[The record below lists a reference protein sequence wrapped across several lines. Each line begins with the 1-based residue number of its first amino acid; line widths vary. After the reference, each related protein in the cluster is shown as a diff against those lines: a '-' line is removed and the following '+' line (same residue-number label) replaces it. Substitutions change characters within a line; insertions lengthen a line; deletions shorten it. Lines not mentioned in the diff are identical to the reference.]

1 MKKFI
6 LGLALLAFLGCGEE
20 KTEEYTVKLGYYNCD
35 HMTASVI
42 AKDAGIF
49 EDMGLSVDI
58 SGNGKVPQ
66 AMAAGQ
72 MDVGYIGVNNVFR
85 SQLKGAPLVIG
96 ANNHKGG
103 SYYLVV
109 ANDVEKPEDLIG
121 EKLAIGTHPERST
134 GWTQIAKNLNL
145 PVEGENYQGID
156 IGSSTDALTAL
167 RMGEIKGF
175 TACDPWA
182 SMAEY
187 QGIGKIMETENKLL
201 NGKWGVCCT
210 YTLNKKFIEEHRE
223 LAKKMI
229 LAHAKAIQY
238 IYEHPL
244 KSAEIFADN
253 YNVPLEVAVSTIY
266 KKTVGEGRTLTW
278 KLDPQE
284 IRNELEWVQENDFI
298 SKEVKYE
305 NIVDES
311 IYAEANVPDFDKFIA
326 EKIEKAFPLGM
337 SYDLW
342 YAKAQELDK

>member
-6 LGLALLAFLGCGEE
+6 LGLSLLALLGCGGKKEE
-20 KTEEYTVKLGYYNCD
+20 DYTVKLGYYNCD

-49 EDMGLSVDI
+49 DDMGLLVDI

-103 SYYLVV
+103 SFYLVV
-109 ANDVEKPEDLIG
+109 ANDVKNPEDLIG

-134 GWTQIAKNLNL
+134 GWTQIAKSLDI
-145 PVEGENYQGID
+145 PVDGKNYQGID

-187 QGIGKIMETENKLL
+187 QGIGKIMGTENKLL
-201 NGKWGVCCT
+201 NGEWGVCCT
-210 YTLNKKFIEEHRE
+210 YTLNKKFIEEHRD

-229 LAHAKAIQY
+229 LAHAKAIEY
-238 IYEHPL
+238 IYENPL
-244 KSAEIFADN
+244 KSAKIFADN
-253 YNVPLEVAVSTIY
+253 YNVPLEVAISTIY

-284 IRNELEWVQENDFI
+284 IKNELEWAQESGFTP
-298 SKEVKYE
+298 KEVKYE

-311 IYAEANVPDFDKFIA
+311 IYNEANVPDFDKFIA
-326 EKIEKAFPLGM
+326 EKIEKNFPTNM
-337 SYDLW
+337 NFDSW
-342 YAKAQELDK
+342 YAKAKELDK